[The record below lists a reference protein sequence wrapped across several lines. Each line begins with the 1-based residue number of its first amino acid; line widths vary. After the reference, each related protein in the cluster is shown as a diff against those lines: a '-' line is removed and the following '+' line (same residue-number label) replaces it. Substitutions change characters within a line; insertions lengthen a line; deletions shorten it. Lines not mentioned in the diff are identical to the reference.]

1 MADDGLTQLFQTQFS
16 SLLRM
21 NLQQKQSK
29 LRGKTEEGSHVGA
42 KMASPIQFVPPMTM
56 KTPEGRFAPKKNT
69 PAAYSRRWIVPIDYE
84 GDQYVDSFDQLKTP
98 IDPKSQLVARA
109 AAACARNWDSEI
121 IRAAT
126 AASTI
131 GSDAGS
137 LTTEAFDTTNYL
149 IAANFGAGGVSV
161 GLTVDKLNEAYR
173 IFEHAENDMDQP
185 FTLVIGSK
193 QHADLRN
200 QALVTSSDFTTN
212 GGILV
217 NGKVTR
223 FMGFDIVVS
232 ERLTT
237 LTSNSST
244 CRGCLAFPK
253 DGMYMGYW
261 LDTKTEVF
269 RDFTKSGNPWDINTQ
284 FSIGATRTEQGKVVQ
299 IAALDATGAPI
310 DP

>member
-1 MADDGLTQLFQTQFS
+1 MTDDGLTQLFQVQFS
-16 SLLRM
+16 TLLRM

-42 KMASPIQFVPPMTM
+42 KLASPIQFVPPMQM

-69 PAAYSRRWIVPIDYE
+69 AAAYSRRWIAPIDYE

-98 IDPKSQLVARA
+98 IDPKSQLIARA
-109 AAACARNWDSEI
+109 ASACARNWDSEV

-126 AASTI
+126 AASVI
-131 GSDAGS
+131 GADSGS

-149 IAANFGAGGVSV
+149 IPANYGASTTSV
-161 GLTVDKLNEAYR
+161 GLTVDKLNEAFR

-185 FTLVIGSK
+185 FTLIIGSK

-200 QALVTSSDFTTN
+200 QALVTSSDFNAN
-212 GGILV
+212 GGILL
-217 NGKVTR
+217 NGRVTR

-253 DGMYMGYW
+253 DGIYMGYW
-261 LDTKTEVF
+261 LDTETKVF
-269 RDFTKSGNPWDINTQ
+269 ERGDLSGNPWDINTR
-284 FSIGATRTEQGKVVQ
+284 FSIGATRTELGKVIQ
-299 IAALDATGAPI
+299 IACLDATGAPI